1 MGTART
7 AISSF
12 NSEGKPIAEAPEPR
26 INDWPNKWNGNGGGS
41 FTPRNILAIRN
52 EVKEILGHADIKTT
66 MMYAH
71 LEQKGVSSRAR
82 DVINKTNTQIEKPEL
97 KVV

>member
-1 MGTART
+1 M
-7 AISSF
+7 
-12 NSEGKPIAEAPEPR
+12 EAAASHPG
-26 INDWPNKWNGNGGGS
+26 IY
-41 FTPRNILAIRN
+41 LAIEN
-52 EVKEILGHADIKTT
+52 GYEVKETLGHADIKIT

-71 LEQKGVSSRAR
+71 LEQKGASSRAR